1 MSEGQKMSLCLRIM
15 CSLLFL
21 GVKRSYY
28 ERGGDSQ
35 HTKGFEMPIMVH
47 AILWW
52 RVGETA
58 SYSGDFDHPGKEQLK
73 QGQGSRARDI
83 LKGFLNPGKGW

>member
-1 MSEGQKMSLCLRIM
+1 MQLAISWREEKLLRKG
-15 CSLLFL
+15 
-21 GVKRSYY
+21 GV
-28 ERGGDSQ
+28 SQ

-58 SYSGDFDHPGKEQLK
+58 SCRGDFDHPGKEQLK
-73 QGQGSRARDI
+73 QG
-83 LKGFLNPGKGW
+83 